1 LSRSTRPRLEAIRLD
16 RVSLQLGR
24 HRALREVALELRAGE
39 RWMLV
44 GPNGAGKTVLLK
56 LLRGDLWPAPD
67 GHGRRRYRLDGQWQ
81 DTPLEAR
88 ERIAYLGPERQDR
101 YDRYGLDARVAEIV
115 ATGFTGDDLLLEVPT
130 PRQWQLVMRALADVG
145 LAGLANRRFLTLS
158 HGQRRRVLL
167 SRAMLGRPDVL
178 LLDEVLNGLDASSRR
193 AFLRA
198 LDRASTGQLA
208 WILSTHRASERPRG
222 LTHLARIDD
231 GRVSVHRV
239 DAPAGKR
246 AMPRAAAAGRRGA
259 ASGPSCEVSPAPLLA
274 LERVRVY
281 RDGQPALGPLDWTI
295 EGGEHWHV
303 AGPNGAGKSTLIA
316 LLYGDLSPA
325 DGGRIERRGFGH
337 GTPIEAWKRH
347 VGLVSPE
354 LQSIYAATACSALEI
369 VVSGLRSSI
378 GLATQPTSAERRR
391 ARRWLQR
398 VGLAGLEARRARELS
413 YGQLRR
419 ALLARAFVAERK
431 MLLLDEPFDGLDAP
445 ARLII
450 GEQLAIAA
458 KNGAQIVIATHHED
472 DVPTFV
478 TRRLDLGRR
487 GRRASRVAERAG
499 SVDGPARGRAGAA
512 RAFVATSR
520 RRAGR

>member
-1 LSRSTRPRLEAIRLD
+1 MAGRLNRSKVSRLEAIRLEQ
-16 RVSLQLGR
+16 VTLQLGR
-24 HRALREVALELRAGE
+24 HRALRAVTLELRAGE
-39 RWMLV
+39 RWLLS

-56 LLRGDLWPAPD
+56 LLRGDLWPTSDGRDSRRYLLD
-67 GHGRRRYRLDGQWQ
+67 GHWQ

-101 YDRYGLDARVAEIV
+101 YDRYGLDARVAEIA

-130 PRQWQLVMRALADVG
+130 PRQWRSVLRALGDVG

-167 SRAMLGRPDVL
+167 ARAMLGRPDVL
-178 LLDEVLNGLDASSRR
+178 LLDEVLNGLDTPSHR

-198 LDRASTGQLA
+198 LNRASTRRLA

-222 LTHLARIDD
+222 LTHRAQIDH
-231 GRVSVHRV
+231 GRLSVQRV
-239 DAPAGKR
+239 DAPATKR
-246 AMPRAAAAGRRGA
+246 AMQTAGA
-259 ASGPSCEVSPAPLLA
+259 APRRNAARRPARDGSLESLLA
-274 LERVRVY
+274 LEHVRVY
-281 RDGQPALGPLDWTI
+281 RDGHPALGLLDWTI
-295 EGGEHWHV
+295 AGGEHWHV

-325 DGGRIERRGFGH
+325 DGGRITRRGFGA
-337 GTPIEAWKRH
+337 GKPIEAWKRR

-354 LQSIYAATACSALEI
+354 LQSIYSATACTALEI
-369 VVSGLRSSI
+369 VVSGLHSSI
-378 GLATQPTSAERRR
+378 GIAMPATSAERRR

-419 ALLARAFVAERK
+419 ALLARALVADREL
-431 MLLLDEPFDGLDAP
+431 LLLDEPFDGLDTE
-445 ARLII
+445 ARAII
-450 GEQLAIAA
+450 GEQLERAA
-458 KNGAQIVIATHHED
+458 KRGTQIVIATHHEE

-487 GRRASRVAERAG
+487 GRRAQGTAARSRAG
-499 SVDGPARGRAGAA
+499 
-512 RAFVATSR
+512 
-520 RRAGR
+520 